1 MLRAPMPRTSLPATV
16 LLASLAFSCGAGPTG
31 RQTTAGNTRG
41 EDPWLAGEPC
51 SADTPADP
59 APRIEVLAAGNGEP
73 VASGMTVRVHY
84 VARSSDGTVL
94 HDSHDGNLPSDVVL
108 GSTKTFCGF
117 ERALLGMRPGE
128 QRRVLV
134 PWQLA
139 FGESG
144 RPPAIAPRA
153 DLVLVID
160 LYLPADAVLQ
170 NGASPGNPARAG
182 RRR

>member
-1 MLRAPMPRTSLPATV
+1 VPRSPFPKTV
-16 LLASLAFSCGAGPTG
+16 LLAASLTVSCGAGPTG
-31 RQTTAGNTRG
+31 RQTTASNTRG
-41 EDPWLAGEPC
+41 EDPWLTGEPC
-51 SADTPADP
+51 SPETPVDP
-59 APRIEVLAAGNGEP
+59 SPQIEVLAAGSGEP
-73 VASGMTVRVHY
+73 IATGMTVRVHY
-84 VARSSDGTVL
+84 VASLADGTVL

-128 QRRVLV
+128 RRRASV
-134 PWQLA
+134 PWSLA

-144 RPPAIAPRA
+144 RPPEIPPRT

-160 LYLPADAVLQ
+160 LYVPADAALQ
-170 NGASPGNPARAG
+170 NGAPPPRPGGAG